1 MTNEILME
9 GGKAMFVRNAVN
21 VGMLTDIH
29 SKAFIV
35 HTDGTDSGETVNI
48 YKYIHDVSTVVSKH
62 DSFVEYAQKCIVQDI
77 ATDAGGAAPQGY
89 TCKVNNVTTTTVKT
103 NYIDLNNSIRFATYS
118 VNSSNGANAGNDVAA
133 SNQLFVL
140 DINTNDSSQPLG
152 AGNMHLEK
160 VHAHDFFIHDG
171 GSTASPGL
179 SMLQLYN
186 DASIL
191 SKIAVYETDESNEK
205 NIKFYIDV
213 DSIKSRGIIVNHTEP
228 NAGKCV
234 ITNNKIAFRNNTS
247 DIAYIQL
254 SDASNGGLTFKGDLT
269 TSGSINANDGVITC
283 NKLLVKYNGGYVD
296 IIEVFS
302 QMLGI
307 NREDTSTDSS
317 TDTSTGTSGEGGET
331 T

>member
-77 ATDAGGAAPQGY
+77 ATDASGATTKGY
-89 TCKVNNVTTTTVKT
+89 SCKVNNVTAATVKT
-103 NYIDLNNSIRFATYS
+103 RYIDLNDSIRFATYS
-118 VNSSNGANAGNDVAA
+118 VNTSNE
-133 SNQLFVL
+133 LFVL
-140 DINTNDSSQPLG
+140 DINTTDSSSLG
-152 AGNMHLEK
+152 TGNMCLEK

-191 SKIAVYETDESNEK
+191 SKIAVYQTDDSAEK

-213 DSIKSRGIIVNHTEP
+213 DSIKSRGIIVNLTEP
-228 NAGKCV
+228 NGGK
-234 ITNNKIAFRNNTS
+234 
-247 DIAYIQL
+247 
-254 SDASNGGLTFKGDLT
+254 
-269 TSGSINANDGVITC
+269 
-283 NKLLVKYNGGYVD
+283 
-296 IIEVFS
+296 
-302 QMLGI
+302 
-307 NREDTSTDSS
+307 
-317 TDTSTGTSGEGGET
+317 
-331 T
+331 

>member
-9 GGKAMFVRNAVN
+9 GGKAMFVRNEVN
-21 VGMLTDIH
+21 TAMLTDIH

-103 NYIDLNNSIRFATYS
+103 RYIDLNDSIRFATYS
-118 VNSSNGANAGNDVAA
+118 VNTSNE
-133 SNQLFVL
+133 LFVL
-140 DINTNDSSQPLG
+140 DINTTDSSSLG
-152 AGNMHLEK
+152 TGNMCLEK
-160 VHAHDFFIHDG
+160 VHAHDFFIHTDG
-171 GSTASPGL
+171 TTSSPAI

-205 NIKFYIDV
+205 NIKFYIDT
-213 DSIKSRGIIVNHTEP
+213 DSIKSREISVNKTASNQP
-228 NAGKCV
+228 KCV
-234 ITNNKIAFRNNTS
+234 ITNDKIAFRNDAGA
-247 DIAYIQL
+247 DIEYIQL
-254 SDASNGGLTFKGDLT
+254 NDLATGGLNFKGN
-269 TSGSINANDGVITC
+269 INALNGTITC
-283 NKLLVKYNGGYVD
+283 NKLLVKYNGGYID
-296 IIEVFS
+296 IIEAFS
-302 QMLGI
+302 QMLGK
-307 NREDTSTDSS
+307 
-317 TDTSTGTSGEGGET
+317 
-331 T
+331 